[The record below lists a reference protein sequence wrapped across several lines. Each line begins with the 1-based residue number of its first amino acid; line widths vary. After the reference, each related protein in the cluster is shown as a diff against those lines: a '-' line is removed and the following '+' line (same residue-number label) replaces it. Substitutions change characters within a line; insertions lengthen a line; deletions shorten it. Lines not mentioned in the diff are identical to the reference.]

1 MARQKEKMKQEEKA
15 QRRGL
20 KNKARFWVGV
30 GLIVPEIL
38 AMVIVGLTFVNWS
51 FITLRVL
58 GILAIILYNV
68 LAGICIWSGS
78 SQK

>member
-1 MARQKEKMKQEEKA
+1 MKQEGKS
-15 QRRGL
+15 QKCGL

-30 GLIVPEIL
+30 GLIVPEVLAIL
-38 AMVIVGLTFVNWS
+38 IVGLTFVNWS

-58 GILAIILYNV
+58 GVAAIILYNV

-78 SQK
+78 SQKE